1 MGLWNLGLLV
11 LKTTKTGLFF
21 TLGVNECLNTFD
33 PLKRRD
39 FKLAVMTEYC
49 PGVAQSVELS
59 PMDLKAPGS
68 IPGAANSVYE

>member
-1 MGLWNLGLLV
+1 M
-11 LKTTKTGLFF
+11 
-21 TLGVNECLNTFD
+21 NECLNTFD

-59 PMDLKAPGS
+59 PMDRKAPGS